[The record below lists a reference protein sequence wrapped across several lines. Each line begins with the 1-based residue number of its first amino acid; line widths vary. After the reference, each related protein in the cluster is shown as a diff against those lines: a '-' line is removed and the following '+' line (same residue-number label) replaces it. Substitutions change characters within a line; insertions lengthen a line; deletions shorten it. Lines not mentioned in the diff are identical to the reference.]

1 MSNYDKT
8 MNNIRNFSI
17 IAHIDHGK
25 STLADRLLEFTKTID
40 PKRMQEQVLDN
51 MDLERERGITIKA
64 HPIRMQYKAKDGQEY
79 ILNLIDTPGHVDF
92 SYEVA
97 RSLDAVE
104 GVLLVVDGS
113 QGVEAQTVAHAYLA
127 KEQQKVIIPIINKI
141 DIETIDLD
149 MVLAQVEVLIDKE
162 PILASAKEGI
172 GIEEI
177 LERIVLEIPPPLGEA
192 NKPTQALIFDSYF
205 DPYKGVVLYIRVFNG
220 RIKAGEIISLMSSGI
235 SYTVTEVG
243 ILRLGLFPAVCL
255 FAGEVGYLCA
265 SIKKLADAQVG
276 DTVTTAKNKTDIP
289 IPGYKKLLPMVFA
302 SIYPA
307 DGGDFQEL
315 LDAAEKL
322 RLNDSSFSF
331 HKESSQALG
340 QGLRCGFLGL
350 LHMDIVQER
359 LEREYELDLVLS
371 SPSIPYKVYLRDG
384 GCLEIENPVCF
395 PDPASIIKCEEP
407 YISATLIVPEDYLS
421 NVLEL
426 IKERRGIKKDI
437 RYLEGKR
444 LILKYEIPLVEVVC
458 DFYDRLKSCSCGF
471 ASLDYDYSEWRSLN
485 LVKLDIILAGE
496 VVDPLSALIRKE
508 DAHRRGKNLAKKLKE
523 VIPKGQFAISIQAAI
538 GKNVIARETIPSV
551 RKDVT
556 AKCYGGDIT
565 RKRKL
570 LEKQKMGKKR
580 MKRFG
585 KIDLPQQA
593 FQAILSS

>member
-1 MSNYDKT
+1 MT
-8 MNNIRNFSI
+8 NIRNFSI

-25 STLADRLLEFTKTID
+25 STLADRLLMLTKTIE
-40 PKRMQEQVLDN
+40 PKRMHEQVLDN

-64 HPIRMQYKAKDGQEY
+64 HPIRMQYKAKDGKEY

-127 KEQQKVIIPIINKI
+127 KEQKKTIIPIINKI
-141 DIETIDLD
+141 DIVTIDLD
-149 MVLAQVEVLIDKE
+149 MVLSQVETLVDKE
-162 PILASAKEGI
+162 PILTSAKEGI

-177 LERIVLEIPPPLGEA
+177 LERIVSEIPPPLGDPH
-192 NKPTQALIFDSYF
+192 KPTQALIFDSYF

-220 RIKAGEIISLMSSGI
+220 MIKAGETIVLMSSGI
-235 SYTVTEVG
+235 SYTVIEVG
-243 ILRLGLFPAVCL
+243 TLKLGLFPKESL

-265 SIKKLADAQVG
+265 SIKKLSDAQVG
-276 DTVTTAKNKTDIP
+276 DTVTLAQNRAKTP

-307 DGGDFQEL
+307 DGGDFQML
-315 LDAAEKL
+315 QDAAEKL
-322 RLNDSSFSF
+322 KLNDSSFSF

-371 SPSIPYKVYLRDG
+371 SPSIPYRVYLRDER
-384 GCLEIENPVCF
+384 CLEIENPADF
-395 PDPASIIKCEEP
+395 PDPASIIKAEEP
-407 YISATLIVPEDYLS
+407 YIAATLIVPEDYLS

-426 IKERRGIKKDI
+426 IKERRGIKNDI

-444 LILKYEIPLVEVVC
+444 LILKYEIPLAEVVC

-471 ASLDYDYSEWRSLN
+471 ASLDYDYSDWRPLN
-485 LVKLDIILAGE
+485 LVKLDILLAGE

-508 DAHRRGKNLAKKLKE
+508 DAHRRGKNLVKKLKE

-585 KIDLPQQA
+585 KICLPQQA
-593 FQAILSS
+593 FQAILAS

>member
-1 MSNYDKT
+1 MD
-8 MNNIRNFSI
+8 NIRNFSI

-25 STLADRLLEFTKTID
+25 STLADRLLEFTKTIE

-64 HPIRMQYKAKDGQEY
+64 HPIRMQYKAKDGKEY

-127 KEQQKVIIPIINKI
+127 KEQKKAIIPIINKI
-141 DIETIDLD
+141 DIETMDLD
-149 MVLAQVEVLIDKE
+149 MVLSQVEAIIDKE
-162 PILASAKEGI
+162 PVLASAKEGI
-172 GIEEI
+172 AIEEI
-177 LERIVLEIPPPLGEA
+177 LERIVSEVPPPLGDT

-205 DPYKGVVLYIRVFNG
+205 DPYKGVVLYLRVFNG
-220 RIKAGEIISLMSSGI
+220 KIKAGEIIFLMSTGI
-235 SYTVTEVG
+235 SYTVTEIG
-243 ILRLGLFPAVCL
+243 TLKLGLFPKEEL
-255 FAGEVGYLCA
+255 FAGEIGYLCA
-265 SIKKLADAQVG
+265 SIKKLSDAQVG
-276 DTVTTAKNKTDIP
+276 DTVTTAKNRTDTP

-322 RLNDSSFSF
+322 KLNDSSFSF

-371 SPSIPYKVYLRDG
+371 SPSIPYRVYLSNG
-384 GCLEIENPVCF
+384 ECLEIENPANF
-395 PDPASIIKCEEP
+395 PDPASIVKAEEP

-444 LILKYEIPLVEVVC
+444 LILKYEIPLAEVVC

-471 ASLDYDYSEWRSLN
+471 ASLDYDYSEWRPLN

-496 VVDPLSALIRKE
+496 VVDPLSVLIRKE
-508 DAHRRGKNLAKKLKE
+508 DSHRRGRNLTKKLKE
-523 VIPKGQFAISIQAAI
+523 IIPKGQFAVSIQAAI
-538 GKNVIARETIPSV
+538 GKNVIARETIASV

-570 LEKQKMGKKR
+570 LEKQKLGKKR

>member
-1 MSNYDKT
+1 

-25 STLADRLLEFTKTID
+25 STLADRLLEFTKTIE

-64 HPIRMQYKAKDGQEY
+64 HPIRMKYKAKDNNEY

-104 GVLLVVDGS
+104 GVLLVIDGS

-127 KEQQKVIIPIINKI
+127 KEQKKTIIPIINKI

-149 MVLAQVEVLIDKE
+149 MVLSQVEVLIDKE

-177 LERIVLEIPPPLGEA
+177 LERIVSEIPPPIGEA
-192 NKPTQALIFDSYF
+192 DKPTQALIFDSYF
-205 DPYKGVVLYIRVFNG
+205 DPYKGVVLYLRIFNG
-220 RIKAGEIISLMSSGI
+220 QIKAGEIITLMSTGI

-243 ILRLGLFPAVCL
+243 ILRLGLFPKESL

-265 SIKKLADAQVG
+265 SIKKLSDAQVG
-276 DTVTTAKNKTDIP
+276 DTITTAKNKTAIP

-315 LDAAEKL
+315 IDAAEKL
-322 RLNDSSFSF
+322 KLNDSSFSF

-371 SPSIPYKVYLRDG
+371 SPSIPYRVYLSNG
-384 GCLEIENPVCF
+384 ECLEIEN
-395 PDPASIIKCEEP
+395 
-407 YISATLIVPEDYLS
+407 
-421 NVLEL
+421 
-426 IKERRGIKKDI
+426 
-437 RYLEGKR
+437 
-444 LILKYEIPLVEVVC
+444 
-458 DFYDRLKSCSCGF
+458 
-471 ASLDYDYSEWRSLN
+471 
-485 LVKLDIILAGE
+485 
-496 VVDPLSALIRKE
+496 
-508 DAHRRGKNLAKKLKE
+508 
-523 VIPKGQFAISIQAAI
+523 
-538 GKNVIARETIPSV
+538 
-551 RKDVT
+551 
-556 AKCYGGDIT
+556 
-565 RKRKL
+565 
-570 LEKQKMGKKR
+570 
-580 MKRFG
+580 
-585 KIDLPQQA
+585 
-593 FQAILSS
+593 